1 MATLQAQ
8 QKCPGTEHERR
19 QYMKILIMKK
29 RGIFNWY
36 KAYWRSR
43 NALSEEEFDGSSTG
57 VWTKVARRASKKRSQ
72 TISSFI
78 KAMVSGKENQKIK
91 KNKQWLTLNWKNGC
105 LIFITPNLCVN
116 FTYLSSIEHCSHLFI
131 SKQINRFL
139 SL

>member
-1 MATLQAQ
+1 
-8 QKCPGTEHERR
+8 
-19 QYMKILIMKK
+19 MKILIMKK

-43 NALSEEEFDGSSTG
+43 NALSEEEFDGSSAG

-91 KNKQWLTLNWKNGC
+91 KNSDL
-105 LIFITPNLCVN
+105 P
-116 FTYLSSIEHCSHLFI
+116 SIERMAVWFLLHLI
-131 SKQINRFL
+131 YV
-139 SL
+139 